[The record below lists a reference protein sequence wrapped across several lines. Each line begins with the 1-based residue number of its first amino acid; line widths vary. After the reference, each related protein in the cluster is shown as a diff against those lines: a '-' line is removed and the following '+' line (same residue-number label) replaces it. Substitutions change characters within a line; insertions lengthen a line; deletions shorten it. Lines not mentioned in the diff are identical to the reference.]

1 MKGAVVNE
9 TRYARCPRCQ
19 AVVQFNVNDATAQ
32 CQKCKVMI
40 KIKK

>member
-1 MKGAVVNE
+1 MKNVVLND

-19 AVVQFNVNDATAQ
+19 AVVQFNVNDATTQ
-32 CQKCKVMI
+32 CPKCRATI